1 MIQKLWDIVNSA
13 NTIDEIEDA
22 IVEIKATDVDNET
35 YDELMNALAYKSRE
49 AYHSEKKRGF
59 YYD

>member
-1 MIQKLWDIVNSA
+1 MIQELWDIVNAA

-22 IVEIKATDVDNET
+22 IVKIKATDVGNET

-49 AYHSEKKRGF
+49 AYRRENN
-59 YYD
+59 